1 MKKFVIHVIPNAHLD
16 PVWLW
21 DSREG
26 LNEGVA
32 TCRAMVGL
40 LDANPD
46 LTFIRG
52 EAAIYEHVRRT
63 DPATFQRILRLIRA
77 GRWDAVGGS
86 WIQPDTNLLESET
99 LCRHFEVG
107 LRYFREKLGGRVKCG
122 WQADSF
128 GHSAGLPD
136 VFAAGGVENFAFTRP
151 PQEHFALKTP
161 AFWWHGRSGA
171 RVLGYRSEFGWY
183 GCERD
188 EVPPRFKRLVELA
201 PKSPLRNIAVF
212 IGLGNHGGGP
222 SQRLVDDVRAWGT
235 AHPEFEVRFAG
246 LHSFFA
252 ALRRE
257 LAGAG
262 APKIDEVRGELNFS
276 QRGCYAS
283 VARFK
288 HAYRRAEHELLR
300 AERTTALLQ
309 GAGLATAPDLTPVWQ
324 SALFN
329 SFHDILPGSS
339 IERAMDEQAD
349 EVGGIRHAAR
359 LATAAAFN
367 QLIPRVRIALP
378 AVGPDHPKA
387 VPFLVWNPHLRP
399 VRTMVEFEA
408 MMDHRPIM
416 SYLNRAAELPVEV
429 RVGGRRVPF
438 QLLPTE
444 HDCFPSLAWRKRILL
459 PLDLPAAGWN
469 VVTAGWVEGAVAP
482 VHPETATGRGHEI
495 RNNFYRVSA
504 QSGAAGVRVW
514 HRGRALFGAEGL
526 QLTTVADN
534 WGSWGSMAEDPA
546 GVRLR
551 KIIGRWRVAKVALV
565 EAGPL
570 RAALAVRLTS
580 RAARVDLILRLT
592 AGEES
597 LAIEARVFTDLE
609 AARIK
614 LVLPGARS
622 VVCEVPAGTAKRT
635 VEGEIPVL
643 RWVKA
648 RDGKNGFALASDVL
662 AAWDLEGGALRVT
675 LARATRFARDE
686 ALDTTKEWWRP

>member
-1 MKKFVIHVIPNAHLD
+1 MKKPVIHVIPNAHLD

-21 DSREG
+21 DAREG
-26 LNEGVA
+26 HNEGIA
-32 TCRAMVGL
+32 TCRTMVDL

-52 EAAIYEHVRRT
+52 EAAIYEHVRRH

-77 GRWDAVGGS
+77 GRWDAVGGT
-86 WIQPDTNLLESET
+86 WIQPDTNQLESEV

-107 LRYFREKLGGRVKCG
+107 LRYFREKLGVRVTCG

-151 PQEHFALKTP
+151 PQEHFPLKTP

-171 RVLGYRSEFGWY
+171 RVLGYRSPVGWY
-183 GCERD
+183 GYERD
-188 EVPPRFKRLVELA
+188 EVPHLFNRLL
-201 PKSPLRNIAVF
+201 PKLKDSPLRNIGLF

-222 SQRLVDDVRAWGT
+222 SQRLVDDVRA
-235 AHPEFEVRFAG
+235 AAAQHPELEVRFGG

-257 LAGAG
+257 LAAPH

-276 QRGCYAS
+276 QRGCYAA

-300 AERTTALLQ
+300 AERTTAVLQ
-309 GAGLATAPDLTPVWQ
+309 GAGLAEAADFTPAWQ
-324 SALFN
+324 SVLFN

-339 IERAMDEQAD
+339 IERAMEEQAD
-349 EVGGIRHAAR
+349 EVGGVRFAAR
-359 LATAAAFN
+359 QTTAASFN

-399 VRTMVEFEA
+399 LRTMVEFKA
-408 MMDHRPIM
+408 TLDHRPIM

-444 HDCFPSLAWRKRILL
+444 HDCFPQLAWRKRMLV
-459 PLDLPAAGWN
+459 PMDLPAAGWN

-482 VHPETATGRGHEI
+482 VHPKRPRA
-495 RNNFYRVSA
+495 
-504 QSGAAGVRVW
+504 AAGKS
-514 HRGRALFGAEGL
+514 A
-526 QLTTVADN
+526 TTSTA
-534 WGSWGSMAEDPA
+534 WRRSPA
-546 GVRLR
+546 PPASACG
-551 KIIGRWRVAKVALV
+551 I
-565 EAGPL
+565 
-570 RAALAVRLTS
+570 AAARSL
-580 RAARVDLILRLT
+580 AARVCSSPPSPT
-592 AGEES
+592 
-597 LAIEARVFTDLE
+597 T
-609 AARIK
+609 
-614 LVLPGARS
+614 GARGAAWARS
-622 VVCEVPAGTAKRT
+622 PTGCGCARSSASGGWPRSRWSRPARCAPRSRCGSPAGPR
-635 VEGEIPVL
+635 
-643 RWVKA
+643 
-648 RDGKNGFALASDVL
+648 
-662 AAWDLEGGALRVT
+662 AWI
-675 LARATRFARDE
+675 
-686 ALDTTKEWWRP
+686 